1 MKTLL
6 ALGTALC
13 LAAASA
19 PARADTLSDLQARAR
34 SERLADDP
42 AWSDLLQYEPYPFTG
57 QLRSLADDRGFFN
70 APDGARNPAAELEAT
85 LARLFE
91 PARPEA
97 PDDHPQCR
105 FPARLHWLKTRLAIA
120 PAQLPGQPCPR
131 LEAWAKEINPA
142 GVTLVFPSAYVNSP
156 ASMFGHTLLR
166 IDTVGQTD
174 QTRLLAYTINYA
186 AKADATDGFSFALK
200 GLTGLYPGMLSSS
213 PYYAK
218 VREYSDMESRDV
230 WEYRLNLSA
239 DETRQLLRH
248 AWEIGA
254 TRFDY
259 WFFDENCSYM
269 ILRLL
274 DVARPGLRVAKQFY
288 WTAIPVDTVKGV
300 VASRPGLVTDV
311 SFRPSAG
318 TELAHRATRLAPEQ
332 MAAAIAVA
340 DGHTAPEALG
350 DSAAAIEQL
359 EFADR
364 LVSFRGHAGKL
375 EQDEALARLKT
386 IQTRRSTLP
395 AIDTGAV
402 PVPPRPESGHASGR
416 FGLAAGRLGGDS
428 ALFLELRS
436 AYHDL
441 LDPETGYARGA
452 QIRFGDLAASQ
463 REGQGWRLE
472 RFLPVDI
479 VSVAPRRAW
488 TQPLSWKVR
497 FGWERVLGA
506 GHAASPMVAGGPGAA
521 WEWNTGQGRL
531 IGYVFLENQILSSGQ
546 LEKNWA
552 IGTGPLAGLLLD
564 AGSHSRLQLEA
575 GRQWYI
581 DQRLDRSVMR
591 AKLRTRLGPRDNLVA
606 DYEWTQIERPSAS
619 GDERR
624 ISLGWQHYF

>member
-6 ALGTALC
+6 ALGTSLWLT
-13 LAAASA
+13 LAAAPAHADTPDYLATLRAS
-19 PARADTLSDLQARAR
+19 ARASH
-34 SERLADDP
+34 LADDP
-42 AWSDLLQYEPYPFTG
+42 AWADLLQYEPYPVTG
-57 QLRSLADDRGFFN
+57 HLRSLADDTGFFN
-70 APDGARNPAAELEAT
+70 APDGARNPAAELDAT
-85 LARLFE
+85 LARLFA
-91 PARPEA
+91 PARPDA

-105 FPARLHWLKTRLAIA
+105 FPARYHWLKNRLSID
-120 PAQLPGQPCPR
+120 PARLPEQPCPR
-131 LEAWAKEINPA
+131 LEAWTKEINPA

-166 IDTVGQTD
+166 IDAVGQTEA
-174 QTRLLAYTINYA
+174 TRLLAYTINYA

-200 GLTGLYPGMLSSS
+200 GLTGLYPGTLSSS

-230 WEYRLNLSA
+230 WEYRLNLTP

-274 DVARPGLRVAKQFY
+274 DVARPGLRVSQQFR

-300 VASRPGLVTDV
+300 VAVPGLVSDIT
-311 SFRPSAG
+311 FRPSAG
-318 TELAHRATRLAPEQ
+318 TELTHRAGRLKAAD
-332 MAAAIAVA
+332 MDAAIAVA
-340 DGHTAPEALG
+340 DGRSAPASLGTSQTAT
-350 DSAAAIEQL
+350 EQL

-375 EQDEALARLKT
+375 GQDDALARLKA
-386 IQTRRSTLP
+386 IQTARSQLP
-395 AIDTGAV
+395 AIDTGTV
-402 PVPPRPESGHASGR
+402 PVPPRPEAGHASGR
-416 FGLAAGRLGGDS
+416 FGLAAGHLDGAA
-428 ALFLELRS
+428 ALFIDLRP

-452 QIRFGDLAASQ
+452 QIRFLDIGASQ
-463 REGQGWRLE
+463 REGQGWQLD

-479 VSVAPRRAW
+479 VSVAPRRSW

-497 FGWERVLGA
+497 FGWERALGA
-506 GHAASPMVAGGPGAA
+506 SRAASPLLAGGPGAA
-521 WEWNTGQGRL
+521 WEVQGL
-531 IGYVFLENQILSSGQ
+531 IGYVFLENQLLSHGDIRGG
-546 LEKNWA
+546 WT
-552 IGTGPLAGLLLD
+552 IGSGPLAGILWD

-575 GRQWYI
+575 SRQWFVEN
-581 DQRLDRSVMR
+581 RLDRSAAR
-591 AKLRTRLGPRDNLVA
+591 ASLRTRLSPRDNFIA
-606 DYEWTQIERPSAS
+606 TSEWTRIALPAADHQ
-619 GDERR
+619 ERR
-624 ISLGWQHYF
+624 LSIGWQHYF